1 MSPALEELTLLISHQ
16 DQVTAL
22 PEKAT
27 LLASSEFCPVAA
39 YCIEDQVLCFQGHPE
54 FVHDYSRALL
64 DIRQKCIGEPVYSRA
79 VESLAHQHQ
88 GATVAEWMMRFVAQG
103 KDAESA

>member
-1 MSPALEELTLLISHQ
+1 M
-16 DQVTAL
+16 
-22 PEKAT
+22 
-27 LLASSEFCPVAA
+27 LASSEFCPVAA

-103 KDAESA
+103 KDAKSA